1 MFIPT
6 LFILAK
12 TWKQLTCPSTNDCLK
27 KIIMQ
32 YHSIIENSEILLT
45 FAAIWMD
52 LENIILSEVCQR
64 KENII

>member
-1 MFIPT
+1 MDMGRGE
-6 LFILAK
+6 K
-12 TWKQLTCPSTNDCLK
+12 RVRCMERVTWKQLTCPSTNDCLK

-52 LENIILSEVCQR
+52 LENIILSEVC
-64 KENII
+64 